1 MNLEPNKKD
10 RSYQFGR
17 LLAVMEKVETD
28 TYDLNVKREANAIRL
43 QSAFCERPW
52 HYTNIIHQKLAPYF
66 ARHKQNARRYFKKL
80 IGEIMEELSAYPD
93 NELDKRLADTY
104 ILGYY
109 LQRNELYR
117 KHVKNDAAEEV
128 EE

>member
-1 MNLEPNKKD
+1 
-10 RSYQFGR
+10 
-17 LLAVMEKVETD
+17 
-28 TYDLNVKREANAIRL
+28 
-43 QSAFCERPW
+43 
-52 HYTNIIHQKLAPYF
+52 
-66 ARHKQNARRYFKKL
+66 
-80 IGEIMEELSAYPD
+80 MEELSAYPD